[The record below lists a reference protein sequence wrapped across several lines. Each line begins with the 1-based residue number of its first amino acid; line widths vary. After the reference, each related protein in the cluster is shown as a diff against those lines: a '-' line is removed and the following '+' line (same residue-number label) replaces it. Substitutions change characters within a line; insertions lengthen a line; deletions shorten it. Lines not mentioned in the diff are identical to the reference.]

1 MKYKDYY
8 QILGIERS
16 ANQAQIKAAYRKL
29 ARKFHPDVNKS
40 KDAVDKFKDINE
52 SYEVLSDKEKRQRYD
67 SLGANWQSGSDFTPP
82 PGFEGYNQNY
92 GGQRVYTQDFG
103 DLGGFSDFFSSIFG
117 DFMSGQARQ
126 GTQGSQSRSNRGFS
140 YEDLGGFTQSR
151 AKRTPKPEPKD
162 ENLDMTQTLNVTA
175 KDLMSESPINV
186 QLNTMEKCV
195 KCDGAGSVCYNC
207 GGSGIVTQTKNL
219 KVKLPKGVKEGQKIR
234 LKNEGKSSQAGE
246 KGDLY
251 FIIQMKDKEYQIQG
265 EDLTKIIDIT
275 PSEAVLGCKKDVATL
290 HGVVG
295 IKIPPQTSSG
305 KMLRLK
311 DLGLP
316 KKAGGFGNL
325 NVKINI
331 NIPPNLSEEQI
342 KLYKKL
348 AELE

>member
-29 ARKFHPDVNKS
+29 ARKYHPDVNKS

-117 DFMSGQARQ
+117 DFMSGQ
-126 GTQGSQSRSNRGFS
+126 TSRGASRGGFS
-140 YEDLGGFTQSR
+140 YDDLGGFTQSR
-151 AKRTPKPEPKD
+151 TKPAPKPEPKD
-162 ENLDMTQTLNVTA
+162 ENLDLTQTLNVTA
-175 KDLMSESPINV
+175 KDLMSENPINV

-195 KCDGAGSVCYNC
+195 KCDGTSSVCYNC
-207 GGSGIVTQTKNL
+207 GGSGIVTQSKSL

-234 LKNEGKSSQAGE
+234 LKNEGKVSPSGA

-265 EDLTKIIDIT
+265 EDLTKIIDVT
-275 PSEAVLGCKKDVATL
+275 PPEAVLGCKKDVATL
-290 HGVVG
+290 HGIVG
-295 IKIPPQTSSG
+295 IKIPPQTQSG

-316 KKAGGFGNL
+316 KKTGGFGNL

-331 NIPPNLSEEQI
+331 NIPQSLSEEQI

-348 AELE
+348 AELQ